1 MLAGRL
7 DLTVAS
13 ALCTIDNVLVEGS
26 VDTAGVSKT
35 EVNVRALGHC
45 HNNATV
51 ANILKEANTEIE
63 KNSVSMYTRLTQH
76 KYGATYRRSCRDGLL
91 KSIYTK
97 DGGQGS
103 DGQSANRVQA
113 PITVLMCFCQLG
125 GGFDTDV
132 IFQDSSY
139 LVDGDVRVK
148 RSGDVDI
155 FNTHEFNN
163 HGIGMCKEFRRRAL
177 ANCVRSGSQE
187 LPSAPEERLHKCMS
201 YFDHLA
207 GLVKYNSH
215 ATPTSFKPVFKQHW
229 PKSLI
234 DDMISREISVFGLHH
249 ASMRERHYRKTHPT

>member
-1 MLAGRL
+1 M
-7 DLTVAS
+7 
-13 ALCTIDNVLVEGS
+13 
-26 VDTAGVSKT
+26 
-35 EVNVRALGHC
+35 
-45 HNNATV
+45 

-76 KYGATYRRSCRDGLL
+76 KYGATYRRSCRNGLL

-163 HGIGMCKEFRRRAL
+163 HGIGMCKEFRRGIILQTFKISNVDEGSTDKREGCTITAPRDTESAQTARPVAL
-177 ANCVRSGSQE
+177 NE
-187 LPSAPEERLHKCMS
+187 LNDCLTRNRKKS
-201 YFDHLA
+201 
-207 GLVKYNSH
+207 N
-215 ATPTSFKPVFKQHW
+215 ATTSCT
-229 PKSLI
+229 LGE
-234 DDMISREISVFGLHH
+234 D
-249 ASMRERHYRKTHPT
+249 